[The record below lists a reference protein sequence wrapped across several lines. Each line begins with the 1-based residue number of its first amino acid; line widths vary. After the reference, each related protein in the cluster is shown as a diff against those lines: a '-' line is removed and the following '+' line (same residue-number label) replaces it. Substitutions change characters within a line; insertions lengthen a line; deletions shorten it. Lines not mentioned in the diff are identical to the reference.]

1 MLKSLISL
9 VLVLFV
15 TSCSQGIMGGNIEK
29 NLEATDKIYGRC
41 DNPYRSMTN
50 VEKEICRGKV
60 AAAGPDGKI
69 DDPIS
74 LNDIFDRFNN
84 PNKNIVYGG
93 LSVNQYL
100 WQGSL
105 SVLENYP
112 LQTVDSQG
120 GFIST
125 DWIISKDDP
134 SRRCQIKIN
143 VISQDL
149 ISTGVKTKLICQ
161 EKDNDQWYP
170 DNTIL
175 VEEEKKITLTIL
187 EKAQELSK
195 LADLS

>member
-15 TSCSQGIMGGNIEK
+15 TSCSQGIMGGNLEK

-187 EKAQELSK
+187 EKAQELSN

>member
-125 DWIISKDDP
+125 DWITSKDDP

-143 VISQDL
+143 VISQDF
-149 ISTGVKTKLICQ
+149 ISTGVKTKLLCQ

-170 DNTIL
+170 DNTLL

-187 EKAQELSK
+187 EKAQELSN

>member
-1 MLKSLISL
+1 MLKSLISMAL
-9 VLVLFV
+9 VLLL
-15 TSCSQGIMGGNIEK
+15 TSCSQGIMGGNLEK
-29 NLEATDKIYGRC
+29 NLEETDKIYGRC
-41 DNPYRSMTN
+41 NNPDRQMSSM
-50 VEKEICRGKV
+50 EREICRGKV

-69 DDPIS
+69 SDPIN
-74 LNDIFDRFNN
+74 LTDIFDKFNN
-84 PNKNIVYGG
+84 PNKNVVYGG

-125 DWIISKDDP
+125 DWIINKDEP
-134 SRRCQIKIN
+134 NRRCQIKIN

-149 ISTGVKTKLICQ
+149 ISTGVKTKLLCQ
-161 EKDNDQWYP
+161 EKDNDQWFP
-170 DNTIL
+170 DGTL
-175 VEEEKKITLTIL
+175 LTEEEKKITLKIL
-187 EKAQELSK
+187 EKAQELSR

>member
-105 SVLENYP
+105 FVLENYP

-187 EKAQELSK
+187 EKAQELSN

>member
-1 MLKSLISL
+1 MLKSLVSMAL
-9 VLVLFV
+9 VLLL
-15 TSCSQGIMGGNIEK
+15 TSCSQGIMGGNLEK
-29 NLEATDKIYGRC
+29 NLEETDKIYGKC
-41 DNPYRSMTN
+41 NNPNRQMSAID
-50 VEKEICRGKV
+50 KEICRGKV
-60 AAAGPDGKI
+60 MATGPDGKI
-69 DDPIS
+69 DDPIN
-74 LNDIFDRFNN
+74 LTDIFDRINN
-84 PNKNIVYGG
+84 PNKNVVYGG

-125 DWIISKDDP
+125 DWIINKDEP
-134 SRRCQIKIN
+134 NRRCQIKIN
-143 VISQDL
+143 IISQDL
-149 ISTGVKTKLICQ
+149 ISTGVKTKLLCQ
-161 EKDNDQWYP
+161 ENDNDQWYP
-170 DNTIL
+170 DGTLL

>member
-9 VLVLFV
+9 ALVLLL
-15 TSCSQGIMGGNIEK
+15 TSCSQGIMGGNLEK
-29 NLEATDKIYGRC
+29 NLEETDKIYGRC
-41 DNPYRSMTN
+41 NNPNRQMS
-50 VEKEICRGKV
+50 VIDKEVCLGKV
-60 AAAGPDGKI
+60 SAAGPDGKI
-69 DDPIS
+69 DDPIN
-74 LNDIFDRFNN
+74 LTDIFDRFNN
-84 PNKNIVYGG
+84 PNKNVVYAG

-125 DWIISKDDP
+125 DWIINKDEP
-134 SRRCQIKIN
+134 NRRCQIKIN

-149 ISTGVKTKLICQ
+149 ISTGVKTKLLCQ
-161 EKDNDQWYP
+161 EKDNDQWFP
-170 DNTIL
+170 DGTL
-175 VEEEKKITLTIL
+175 LTEEEKKITLKIL
-187 EKAQELSK
+187 EKAQELSR

>member
-9 VLVLFV
+9 VLVFFV

-41 DNPYRSMTN
+41 NNPYRSMTN

-125 DWIISKDDP
+125 DWIISKDDT

-187 EKAQELSK
+187 EKAQELSN

>member
-125 DWIISKDDP
+125 NWITSKDDP
-134 SRRCQIKIN
+134 NRRCQIKIN
-143 VISQDL
+143 VISQDF
-149 ISTGVKTKLICQ
+149 ISTGVKTKLLCQ

-170 DNTIL
+170 DNTL
-175 VEEEKKITLTIL
+175 LAEEEKKITLTIL
-187 EKAQELSK
+187 EKAQELSN

>member
-1 MLKSLISL
+1 MLKSLMSL

-15 TSCSQGIMGGNIEK
+15 TSCSQGIMGGNLEK

-60 AAAGPDGKI
+60 ATAGPDGKI

-120 GFIST
+120 GFISM

-187 EKAQELSK
+187 EKAQELSN

>member
-161 EKDNDQWYP
+161 EKDNDQWFP
-170 DNTIL
+170 DGTL
-175 VEEEKKITLTIL
+175 LTEEEKKITLKIL
-187 EKAQELSK
+187 EKAQELSN